1 MAKQVEETRR
11 EWSFFGFNRK
21 EFSLIILSVLIILVV
36 VFSGWIFETN
46 TFGYYQVKQA
56 AITGN
61 VTVRNDPGV
70 YLQWFGNIYTYPIS
84 EDFDFEDAGITVR
97 FNDGSVA
104 SVKGTVKFRL
114 SLKPEI
120 QKELHRDYASFKNVL
135 VDLIQ
140 KNVQESLSNTATLMK
155 AEDSYSSRRA
165 EFSNVAKQQLEQGIF
180 QTKTEI
186 IDSIDD
192 SGTKFKEKLIEIVYD
207 KEGNPVIQKPSLL
220 KKYEIEILQ
229 FVVNDFGYDAK
240 VQELIDKKKEAEQV
254 KVVAVAT
261 AEKAKQNAL
270 TAAAEGSAKIA
281 QAKAEAEVQKMTE
294 VVEAQ
299 KRAEVARLEADRA
312 RYEAQKIKAEGEA
325 QAYAARLK
333 VQAGLTPLEKATIEK
348 ETKIGIAT
356 ELAKVKFPETMI
368 IAGGNGNGSSPNPF
382 DAVGLKALYE
392 LSNQMSKEK

>member
-1 MAKQVEETRR
+1 MVRETESTKK
-11 EWSFFGFNRK
+11 EWSFLGLNKK
-21 EFSLIILSVLIILVV
+21 EFSLLLLGTLIILGVV
-36 VFSGWIFETN
+36 LSGSIFETN
-46 TFGYYQVKQA
+46 TFGNYQIKQA

-61 VTVRNDPGV
+61 VTVRNEPGV

-104 SVKGTVKFRL
+104 AVKGTVKFRL
-114 SLKPEI
+114 SLKPDI

-135 VDLIQ
+135 IDLIQ

-207 KEGNPVIQKPSLL
+207 KDGNPIIQKPSLL

-348 ETKIGIAT
+348 ETKIGIAA
-356 ELAKVKFPETMI
+356 ELAKVKFPERMI
-368 IAGGNGNGSSPNPF
+368 VAGGSGNGHSPNPF

-392 LSNQMSKEK
+392 LSDQMSK

>member
-1 MAKQVEETRR
+1 MAREVEEMKNRKK
-11 EWSFFGFNRK
+11 EWEFFGFNKK
-21 EFSLIILSVLIILVV
+21 EFSIGILGIIVTLLVI
-36 VFSGWIFETN
+36 FSGWIFETN
-46 TFGYYQVKQA
+46 TFGNYQIKQA

-104 SVKGTVKFRL
+104 AVKGTVKFRL

-135 VDLIQ
+135 IDLIQ

-192 SGTKFKEKLIEIVYD
+192 NGTKFK
-207 KEGNPVIQKPSLL
+207 
-220 KKYEIEILQ
+220 
-229 FVVNDFGYDAK
+229 
-240 VQELIDKKKEAEQV
+240 
-254 KVVAVAT
+254 
-261 AEKAKQNAL
+261 
-270 TAAAEGSAKIA
+270 
-281 QAKAEAEVQKMTE
+281 
-294 VVEAQ
+294 
-299 KRAEVARLEADRA
+299 
-312 RYEAQKIKAEGEA
+312 
-325 QAYAARLK
+325 
-333 VQAGLTPLEKATIEK
+333 
-348 ETKIGIAT
+348 
-356 ELAKVKFPETMI
+356 
-368 IAGGNGNGSSPNPF
+368 
-382 DAVGLKALYE
+382 
-392 LSNQMSKEK
+392 

>member
-1 MAKQVEETRR
+1 MAKQVEEARR
-11 EWSFFGFNRK
+11 EWSFLGFNRK
-21 EFSLIILSVLIILVV
+21 EFSLIMLSVLIILVV

-46 TFGYYQVKQA
+46 TFGNYQVKQA

-61 VTVRNDPGV
+61 VTVRNEPGV
-70 YLQWFGNIYTYPIS
+70 YLQWFGDIYTYPIS
-84 EDFDFEDAGITVR
+84 EDFDFQEAGITVR
-97 FNDGSVA
+97 FNDGSIA
-104 SVKGTVKFRL
+104 KVKGTVKFKL
-114 SLKPEI
+114 SLKPEV
-120 QKELHRDYASFKNVL
+120 QKELHRDYSSFKNVMI
-135 VDLIQ
+135 DLIQ

-165 EFSNVAKQQLEQGIF
+165 EFSNIAKQQLEQGIF

-192 SGTKFKEKLIEIVYD
+192 SGTKFKDKLIEIVYD
-207 KEGNPVIQKPSLL
+207 KDGNPIIQKPSLL
-220 KKYEIEILQ
+220 KHYDIEILQ
-229 FVVNDFGYDAK
+229 FVVNDFEYDSK

-270 TAAAEGSAKIA
+270 TAAAEGSAAIA
-281 QAKAEAEVQKMTE
+281 KAKAEAEVQKMTE

-299 KRAEVARLEADRA
+299 KRAEVAKLEAERA
-312 RYEAQKIKAEGEA
+312 KFEAQKIKAEGEA
-325 QAYAARLK
+325 QAYAAKLK

-356 ELAKVKFPETMI
+356 ELAKVKFPEHMI